1 MNGFDP
7 SHDSNVLQAPL
18 HAIQRR
24 LLAEDFMR
32 LRRADEQRR
41 YLASQRR
48 GRIDPNPHQIDAVV
62 FALQRIPEGGCILA
76 DEVGLGKTIE
86 AGLVMAQLLAEGMSR
101 ILLIVPKSLLGQWQ
115 MELRNLFGIEAR
127 EGRLDPEAFAGSG
140 VFLVHREFA
149 GGRGASLLKEGD
161 AFDLVVIDE
170 AHEFFANI
178 YKRFDQEGNYRPDA
192 AEAQIADRVRDL
204 LKKASTPSLLLT
216 ATPIQNSLAELWG
229 LIQYV
234 EPTNTLLGKYPTFRD
249 VFCADN
255 GKTLVE
261 GQEFELR
268 RRLGSVLQ
276 RTLRSQAKDFLEVP
290 FVERQAKLIEYE
302 MGPEEM
308 QLYDDVSVWLLDPQQ
323 VAFSGKNRQ
332 LLRIGFLRRMAS
344 SLAALCSSLAS
355 VAARLRKR
363 LATGDFAAE
372 DRLAS
377 EFADDLEDDMDEF
390 GEPEEDAPVAS
401 VTGEQIRSELRRIE
415 GFIERAR
422 SIPRESKAACLLEA
436 LAVIRERDQSEQGTG
451 KVVIFTE
458 SLKTQDYLRDLL
470 IENGF
475 RLEEIT
481 LFRGQNDGPRAEAA
495 LTRWQETEGRT
506 QASSPPLSRE
516 VATRLSLVHEFKYHS
531 KVLIAT
537 EAGAKGL
544 NLQFCEN
551 LVNYDLP
558 WNPQRIEQRIGRVHR
573 YGQRLGVTILN
584 LLDRRN
590 EAQQLTFDIL
600 CKKLEL
606 FGKVLGAA
614 DAVLHVPST
623 DTPERLVWGIGND
636 FETQLRRI
644 YGQARSLQEVTRE
657 LRRLRETIDQKRR
670 EFEEEQARVAELIK
684 SRIDDRVRAHFT
696 EKYSKPQVQAGLE
709 QLDRDM
715 DVLVRAYFDAA
726 GTVYERIVDRDGIVF
741 RLSPSP
747 ENPAGAVFVIGNSDA
762 RGEPL
767 YHGHPIF
774 QSILD
779 EARHATAGPLAVEF
793 GSRDRGLAEAL
804 VPFAGCRGQ
813 LAVTRVSHRGLEFVD
828 HFLVTA
834 VLEGNDQP
842 IYLTLEDMAGTLV
855 RDAMPTPSQPAISD
869 YDLDQAIEEA
879 VLRHQAGASAHD
891 QRRFDKRLAQLDRY
905 LEDQELACKK
915 KRSGLQR
922 KLEKLNKVMVAPS
935 EVTRRDREIHEI
947 ERDLREI
954 DKRIAKLQ
962 SGDDADYQRWRDQLY
977 ERRFRRPHVERI
989 LLADFRILGESS
1001 C

>member
-1 MNGFDP
+1 MNRFDP
-7 SHDSNVLQAPL
+7 AQASNAL

-24 LLAEDFMR
+24 LLAEDFVR

-115 MELRNLFGIEAR
+115 MELRNLFGIETR
-127 EGRLDPEAFAGSG
+127 EGQLDPEAFAGGG

-204 LKKASTPSLLLT
+204 LKKASTPVLLLT

-229 LIQYV
+229 LVQYV

-255 GKTLVE
+255 GKSLVK

-302 MGPEEM
+302 MGPEEAK
-308 QLYDDVSVWLLDPQQ
+308 LYDDVSAWLLDPHQ

-332 LLRIGFLRRMAS
+332 LLRIGFLRRMGS
-344 SLAALCSSLAS
+344 SLAALSASLEN

-363 LATGDFAAE
+363 LTTGDVDAE
-372 DRLAS
+372 VGLAT
-377 EFADDLEDDMDEF
+377 EFAKDL
-390 GEPEEDAPVAS
+390 EEDADEFSESDEDVPVES
-401 VTGEQIRSELRRIE
+401 VTGERIRRELRRME

-422 SIPRESKAACLLEA
+422 SITRESKADCLLK
-436 LAVIRERDQSEQGTG
+436 AVAMIRERERLGQGTG

-470 IENGF
+470 IGNEY
-475 RLEEIT
+475 RPDDVT

-495 LTRWQETEGRT
+495 LAKWLEAEGRT
-506 QASSPPLSRE
+506 HASSPPLSRE
-516 VATRLSLVHEFKYHS
+516 VATRLALVHEFKHHS

-573 YGQRLGVTILN
+573 YGQRSGVTILN
-584 LLDRRN
+584 LLDRGN

-614 DAVLHVPST
+614 DAILHVPST

-636 FETQLRRI
+636 FEHHLRRI

-657 LRRLRETIDQKRR
+657 LRRLRETIDEKRR
-670 EFEEEQARVAELIK
+670 EFEEEQARVADLIK
-684 SRIDDRVRAHFT
+684 SRIDDRVRAVFT
-696 EKYSKPQVQAGLE
+696 EKYSKPQVQAGLA
-709 QLDRDM
+709 QLDHDM
-715 DVLVRAYFDAA
+715 DVLVRAYFDAV
-726 GTVYERIVDRDGIVF
+726 GTAYERVPVGGGIVY
-741 RLSPSP
+741 RVSPSP
-747 ENPAGAVFVIGNSDA
+747 HYSEGAVFVIGMSDA
-762 RGEPL
+762 TRGEPL

-774 QSILD
+774 QAALD
-779 EARHATAGPLAVEF
+779 EARSATMGSLAVEL
-793 GSRDRGLAEAL
+793 GPRERGLAEAL
-804 VPFAGCRGQ
+804 VPFADCCGR
-813 LAVTRVSHRGLEFVD
+813 LAVTRVSYRGLESVD

-834 VLEGNDQP
+834 ILEGNDQP
-842 IYLTLEDMAGTLV
+842 IYLTLEDVVGTVV
-855 RDAMPTPSQPAISD
+855 RDATPTPSPPAISD
-869 YDLDQAIEEA
+869 RDLDEAIAEA
-879 VLRHQAGASAHD
+879 VLRDLAGTSEHD
-891 QRRFDKRLAQLDRY
+891 QQRFDKRLAQLDRY

-922 KLEKLNKVMVAPS
+922 KLDKLNKGTVAPS
-935 EVTRRDREIHEI
+935 EVTRRDREIHSI
-947 ERDLREI
+947 EHDLRELNE
-954 DKRIAKLQ
+954 RIEQLQ
-962 SGDDADYQRWRDQLY
+962 RSDDDDYQRWREQLY

-989 LLADFRILGESS
+989 LLANFRILGESS